1 MQGYLIITG
10 DALLVMSQS
19 VYIIACELQLDGVL
33 FGYEGYLVRGQA
45 LCQLQSAVPVLQVP
59 PHL

>member
-19 VYIIACELQLDGVL
+19 VYIIASEREKDHSELIHSSV
-33 FGYEGYLVRGQA
+33 F
-45 LCQLQSAVPVLQVP
+45 
-59 PHL
+59 